1 MRIPTSVFP
10 YVLTCSKSAARL
22 SDFLAVWETVSRDYR
37 EREPGAGVPSLTV
50 VYGMNS
56 DRFPRSPWWR
66 TGTERTELPD
76 RAHGNGLDRRGHTAC
91 YWGHVQEWRQAL
103 GEHDAD
109 FDTGVALFFEDDAE
123 LDRDFLTR
131 LAEGLSELPRDW
143 DLFYLGGE
151 LCVHGRPR
159 PSIFS
164 ENLYKVD
171 NVNRTHAYAVK
182 LSSLPKI
189 ILYFEEN
196 TDWGHNFRDAKT
208 GLSEAEV
215 DYALGALTESGYLSG
230 YALRRWACGQ
240 AAGFSYTQGR
250 KEPKA
255 RRWQI

>member
-1 MRIPTSVFP
+1 MATG
-10 YVLTCSKSAARL
+10 
-22 SDFLAVWETVSRDYR
+22 SR
-37 EREPGAGVPSLTV
+37 
-50 VYGMNS
+50 
-56 DRFPRSPWWR
+56 
-66 TGTERTELPD
+66 
-76 RAHGNGLDRRGHTAC
+76 RARRG
-91 YWGHVQEWRQAL
+91 L
-103 GEHDAD
+103 
-109 FDTGVALFFEDDAE
+109 
-123 LDRDFLTR
+123 
-131 LAEGLSELPRDW
+131 W